1 MNKPEKLLKI
11 KDAFNTARVLCCGD
25 IMLDRFVYGTVNR
38 ISPEAPIP
46 VLSIDRETNMLGGA
60 GNVVRNVAA
69 LGGTP
74 VLNTVVGD
82 DPAGATIK
90 ELLKDGGVSS
100 SDMITVRN
108 RTTAIK
114 TRYLAGN
121 HQLLRADNEVLKNIE
136 KATVKKVIA
145 SVKKAMKTCG
155 SLVISDY
162 GKGVL
167 VPGVIAGII
176 DAAHRAG
183 KPVIVDP
190 KGSDY
195 GRYQGA
201 DLVTPNKAELA
212 EAVGHALN
220 ADCDIID
227 AARSLVMQYDL
238 GAVLVTR
245 SHEGMSL
252 ITSEGDVTHLSAEAR
267 EVFDVSGAGDTVV
280 AAIATAMAAGATL
293 IDAITISNICAGV
306 VVGKS
311 GTAACYASE
320 LSSAINHQSLSDTE
334 SKIHELEPLLNQV
347 RQWRDAG
354 ITVGFT
360 NGCFDLLHMGHIS
373 LLKQSAQA
381 CDRLIVGLNSDTS
394 VTQLKGPD
402 RPIQSEM
409 ARATILAALS
419 DVAGV
424 VIFDDE
430 TPFNLINAIKPDV
443 LIKGADYKVED
454 VVGADIVQGWGGKV
468 VLVDLI
474 EGHSTTS
481 MVARIAK

>member
-1 MNKPEKLLKI
+1 MNQPDKLLKI

-25 IMLDRFVYGTVNR
+25 IMLDRYIYGTVNR

-46 VLSIDRETNMLGGA
+46 VLSIERESNMLGGA

-69 LGGTP
+69 LGGLP
-74 VLNTVVGD
+74 ILNTVIGD
-82 DPAGATIK
+82 DPAGASIK
-90 ELLKDGGVSS
+90 ALLSQDGVSS
-100 SDMITVRN
+100 SDMITVRH
-108 RTTAIK
+108 RSTAIK

-121 HQLLRADNEVLKNIE
+121 HQLLRADHEILANINN
-136 KATVKKVIA
+136 ATIKKVISA
-145 SVKKAMKTCG
+145 VKKAMKTSG
-155 SLVISDY
+155 SVVISDY

-167 VPGVIAGII
+167 VPDVIAGII

-190 KGSDY
+190 KGRDY

-238 GAVLVTR
+238 GGVLVTR
-245 SHEGMSL
+245 SHEGMTL
-252 ITSEGDVTHLSAEAR
+252 VTAEGEVTHLSAEAR

-280 AAIATAMAAGATL
+280 AAIATAMAAGANL
-293 IDAITISNICAGV
+293 IDAITIANICAGV
-306 VVGKS
+306 VVGKA
-311 GTAACYASE
+311 GTAACYGSE
-320 LSSAINHQSLSDTE
+320 FSFAVNHQSTNAAE
-334 SKIHELEPLLNQV
+334 QKILDLDPLLHQV
-347 RQWRDAG
+347 RQWRNTG
-354 ITVGFT
+354 KTIGFT

-373 LLKQSAQA
+373 LLKQAGQA
-381 CDRLIVGLNSDTS
+381 CDRLIVGLNSDVS
-394 VTQLKGPD
+394 VNQLKGPD
-402 RPIQSEM
+402 RPIQNET

-424 VIFDDE
+424 VIFDDA
-430 TPFNLINAIKPDV
+430 TPFRLIDAIKPDV
-443 LIKGADYKVED
+443 LVKGSDYTVDK
-454 VVGADIVQGWGGKV
+454 VVGADIVLGWGGKV
-468 VLVDLI
+468 LLADI
-474 EGHSTTS
+474 IDGHSTTGTIS
-481 MVARIAK
+481 RMAK